1 MSQRRA
7 GRPLAAAATI
17 LNDAGAHAKEDV
29 VQDLLDELEGKRAKN
44 DHEKNAIAVAK
55 ILGPILSTAIS
66 RAVEP
71 VSKGTQ
77 KMQSAIRKNTYD
89 LDKLQQYGRREN
101 LRLHG
106 IAEEEGENL
115 KDIIAKIGQ
124 ALDVEIKSTDI
135 NVVHRSGPK
144 GARPRQVICRFLSR
158 DYKVALLKNKKKL
171 KENESFKGVYMYEDL
186 TPLRARLLRVAKDLP
201 NVKSAFTREG
211 VIHCYLQNGSHMIVE
226 SPDDLFRLGL
236 DDINLEELGLQ
247 FVDF

>member
-1 MSQRRA
+1 M
-7 GRPLAAAATI
+7 
-17 LNDAGAHAKEDV
+17 
-29 VQDLLDELEGKRAKN
+29 LDELEGKRAKN

-106 IAEEEGENL
+106 IVEEEGENL

-124 ALDVEIKSTDI
+124 ALDVEI
-135 NVVHRSGPK
+135 
-144 GARPRQVICRFLSR
+144 
-158 DYKVALLKNKKKL
+158 
-171 KENESFKGVYMYEDL
+171 
-186 TPLRARLLRVAKDLP
+186 
-201 NVKSAFTREG
+201 
-211 VIHCYLQNGSHMIVE
+211 
-226 SPDDLFRLGL
+226 
-236 DDINLEELGLQ
+236 
-247 FVDF
+247 

>member
-7 GRPLAAAATI
+7 GRPATATV

-66 RAVEP
+66 RAIEP

-106 IAEEEGENL
+106 IVEEEGENL
-115 KDIIAKIGQ
+115 KDIIAIQ
-124 ALDVEIKSTDI
+124 
-135 NVVHRSGPK
+135 
-144 GARPRQVICRFLSR
+144 
-158 DYKVALLKNKKKL
+158 
-171 KENESFKGVYMYEDL
+171 
-186 TPLRARLLRVAKDLP
+186 
-201 NVKSAFTREG
+201 TRTRR
-211 VIHCYLQNGSHMIVE
+211 H
-226 SPDDLFRLGL
+226 
-236 DDINLEELGLQ
+236 
-247 FVDF
+247 